1 MNLEFSEENNV
12 YVAEAVVNGDY
23 ALHIER
29 EAIGIFYMQ
38 QKFTG
43 NNFAACSLPSSISN
57 GNWKILDCSFS
68 HGIYPMSIRIKSSS
82 KVNTAV
88 LQEINQE

>member
-12 YVAEAVVNGDY
+12 YVADAVVNGDY

-29 EAIGIFYMQ
+29 EGVGIFYMQ

-43 NNFAACSLPSSISN
+43 DNFAACSLPSSISN
-57 GNWKILDCSFS
+57 GNWKVLDYSFS

-82 KVNTAV
+82 KVNSAV
-88 LQEINQE
+88 LQEIKQE